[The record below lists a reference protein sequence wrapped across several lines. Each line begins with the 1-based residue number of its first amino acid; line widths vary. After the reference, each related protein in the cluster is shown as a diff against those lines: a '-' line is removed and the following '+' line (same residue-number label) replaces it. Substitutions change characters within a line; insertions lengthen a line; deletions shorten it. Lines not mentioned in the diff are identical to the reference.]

1 MPAPFS
7 VGMTYGGFTTDFNVS
22 AAFVVVV
29 VPVVDVAL
37 GDSADTVSLP
47 GLAH

>member
-7 VGMTYGGFTTDFNVS
+7 VGMTCGGFTTDFVS

-29 VPVVDVAL
+29 VLVVDVAL

-47 GLAH
+47 VLAH